1 MQKKTCETCGKIWII
16 EKFDAHLCVPL
27 PKKPRKTRAAAAA
40 TPPADPKA
48 GTGSAAD
55 GPPLVAFRRK

>member
-16 EKFDAHLCVPL
+16 EKFDEHLCVPL

-40 TPPADPKA
+40 TPPAEKA